1 MFGRFLDMKPF
12 DLVFRQLIRT
22 GTLRITD
29 AAGVRHVYAGPH
41 PGPSVGMTLH
51 DPKLHWQLLLDP
63 EMAVGEGYMNAT
75 LTIDDG
81 VSLFDFL
88 DVLYGNYINAPRQG
102 LFALILE
109 TQRVVRRLISRN
121 PLPQAKRNV
130 AHHYDLK
137 DELFD
142 LFLDT
147 DKQYSCAYFA
157 SPDDTLEQAQ
167 LNKKRHIGKKLLI
180 KPGMKVLDIGSG
192 WGGMALTLAKDFGAD
207 VTGITL
213 SEHQLAV
220 SQRRATE
227 AGLSDRCRFILRDYR
242 NEKGAYDRIVSVGMY
257 EHVGLLHAKAFF
269 RQVARLLAPDGVA
282 LIHTIAKF
290 RDPGP
295 VPTWTTKYVFPGAYV
310 PTLSEMTPAI
320 EKSGLYFCDIET
332 LRLHYAETLRHW
344 RERFY
349 AQRIAV
355 EKMYD
360 ARFFRMWDFYLTGS
374 EVAFRQGDLMI
385 AQVQLEKRLGTVP
398 LTRTYLAP

>member
-1 MFGRFLDMKPF
+1 MQPF
-12 DLVFRQLIRT
+12 EFVFRNLIRT
-22 GTLRITD
+22 GSLRLTD
-29 AAGVRHVYAGPH
+29 AYGARHIYAGH
-41 PGPSVGMTLH
+41 TPGASVGITLH
-51 DPKLHWQLLLDP
+51 DPKLHWQLLLDG
-63 EMAVGEGYMNAT
+63 EMAVGEGYMNGA

-81 VSLFDFL
+81 ASLIDFL
-88 DVLYGNYINAPRQG
+88 DVVYGNFINAPRIG
-102 LFALILE
+102 LFAMVLE
-109 TQRVVRRLISRN
+109 TQRVVRRLLSRN
-121 PLPQAKRNV
+121 PLALSRKNV

-142 LFLDT
+142 LFLDA

-157 SPDDTLEQAQ
+157 SPTDTLEQAQ
-167 LNKKRHIGKKLLI
+167 INKKRHIGKKLLI

-227 AGLSDRCRFILRDYR
+227 AGVSDRCRFVLRDYR
-242 NEKGAYDRIVSVGMY
+242 NEQGQYDRIVSVGMY
-257 EHVGLLHAKAFF
+257 EHVGLRQAKTYF
-269 RQVARLLAPDGVA
+269 RQIARLLTDDGVA

-295 VPTWTTKYVFPGAYV
+295 IPTWTAKYVFPGAYV

-320 EKSGLYFCDIET
+320 EKSGLFFSDIET
-332 LRLHYAETLRHW
+332 LRIHYAETLRHW
-344 RERFY
+344 RERLY
-349 AQRIAV
+349 AHRNEV

-360 ARFFRMWDFYLTGS
+360 ARFMRMWDFYLTGS
-374 EVAFRQGDLMI
+374 EVAFRQGELMI
-385 AQVQLEKRLGTVP
+385 AQIQLEKRLGTVP
-398 LTRTYLAP
+398 LTRSYLS

>member
-1 MFGRFLDMKPF
+1 MQPF
-12 DLVFRQLIRT
+12 DFVFRNLIRT
-22 GTLRITD
+22 GTLRVTD
-29 AAGVRHVYAGPH
+29 ATGVRHVYTGH
-41 PGPSVGMTLH
+41 TPGPSVGMTLH
-51 DPKLHWQLLLDP
+51 DPLLHRQLLLDA
-63 EMAVGEGYMNAT
+63 EMAVGEGYMNGT

-81 VSLFDFL
+81 ASLYDFL
-88 DVLYGNYINAPRQG
+88 NIVYGNYINAPHSG
-102 LFALILE
+102 IFGAVLE
-109 TQRVVRRLISRN
+109 TQRIVRRVLSRN
-121 PLPQAKRNV
+121 PLANSKRNV

-157 SPDDTLEQAQ
+157 SPNDTLEQAQ
-167 LNKKRHIGKKLLI
+167 LNKKRHIAKKLLL

-192 WGGMALTLAKDFGAD
+192 WGGMALTLAQEFGVD

-213 SEHQLAV
+213 SEHQLAI
-220 SQRRATE
+220 SNRRAVE
-227 AGLSDRCRFILRDYR
+227 AGISDRCRFVLRDYR
-242 NEKGAYDRIVSVGMY
+242 KEQGQYDRIVSVGMY
-257 EHVGLLHAKAFF
+257 EHVGLRDAKMYF
-269 RQVARLLAPDGVA
+269 RQVSRLLNDSGVA

-295 VPTWTTKYVFPGAYV
+295 VPTWTSKYVFPGAYV
-310 PTLSEMTPAI
+310 PTLSEMTPPI
-320 EKSGLYFCDIET
+320 EKSGLFFSDIET
-332 LRLHYAETLRHW
+332 LRIHYAETLRHW

-349 AQRIAV
+349 AHRAEV

-374 EVAFRQGDLMI
+374 EVAFRQGELMI

-398 LTRTYLAP
+398 LTRAYMNVP

>member
-1 MFGRFLDMKPF
+1 MKLFG
-12 DLVFRQLIRT
+12 LVFRNLIRT

-29 AAGVRHVYAGPH
+29 ADGTRHIFAGRV
-41 PGPSVGMTLH
+41 PGPSIGITLL
-51 DPKLHWQLLLDP
+51 DPKLHWRIFLDG
-63 EMAVGEGYMNAT
+63 EMAVGEGYMNGA

-81 VSLFDFL
+81 ASLIDFL
-88 DVLYGNYINAPRQG
+88 HVIYGNFINAPRHG
-102 LFALILE
+102 AFGAVLE
-109 TQRVVRRLISRN
+109 AQRMIRRWVSRN
-121 PLPQAKRNV
+121 PLASSKRNV

-142 LFLDT
+142 LFLDA

-157 SPDDTLEQAQ
+157 SPTDTLEQAQ
-167 LNKKRHIGKKLLI
+167 INKKRHIGKKLLI

-213 SEHQLAV
+213 SEHQLAI
-220 SQRRATE
+220 SQRRAAE

-242 NEKGAYDRIVSVGMY
+242 NEEGRFDRVVSVGMY
-257 EHVGLLHAKAFF
+257 EHVGLRHGQAFF
-269 RQVARLLAPDGVA
+269 RKVSKLLADDGVA

-295 VPTWTTKYVFPGAYV
+295 IPTWTSKYVFPGAYV
-310 PTLSEMTPAI
+310 PTLSEITPAI
-320 EKSGLYFCDIET
+320 EKSGLYFSDIET
-332 LRLHYAETLRHW
+332 LRIHYAETLRHW
-344 RERFY
+344 RERLY
-349 AQRIAV
+349 AHKNDV

-374 EVAFRQGDLMI
+374 EVAFRQGELMI
-385 AQVQLEKRLGTVP
+385 TQIQIEKRLGTVP
-398 LTRTYLAP
+398 LTRSYLHT